1 MRENILRTRIPV
13 HFKFFQLG
21 SPHLRV
27 AFLPWLPLRLSAPKP
42 VPYALAPQTLGEHLK
57 KRRHE
62 LGLLQRETA
71 KRLRISHET
80 YINWEKDRTRP
91 YTPSWGRLIVF
102 LGYDPSPAP
111 RTLGE
116 SIAAKRREFGLT
128 RKKLAAL
135 LGWDEGTVLR
145 YERAE
150 WQPNGER
157 LQQLKVF
164 LRSEPVDPS
173 ITRP

>member
-1 MRENILRTRIPV
+1 
-13 HFKFFQLG
+13 
-21 SPHLRV
+21 
-27 AFLPWLPLRLSAPKP
+27 

-62 LGLLQRETA
+62 LRLLQRETA

-111 RTLGE
+111 RTLGK